1 LLHSQLANKRL
12 LQTFHLYL
20 HRFGETPFMKKA
32 TLIIAAL
39 GVFALVMSS
48 CRTTK
53 QPCAAYSKA
62 QTVEKKDIPG

>member
-1 LLHSQLANKRL
+1 
-12 LQTFHLYL
+12 
-20 HRFGETPFMKKA
+20 MKKA